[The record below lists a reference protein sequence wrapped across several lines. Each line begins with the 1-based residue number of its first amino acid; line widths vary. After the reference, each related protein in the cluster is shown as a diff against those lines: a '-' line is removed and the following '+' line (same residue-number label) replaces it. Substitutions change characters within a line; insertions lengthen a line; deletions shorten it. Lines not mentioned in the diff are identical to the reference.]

1 MSIYGPI
8 HFKRE
13 YIAGSHSFITIG
25 DGNSNIALSNLVSA
39 NHDIVMIISNCNVG
53 IRTNPLEKLHI
64 YGDKVYLNNA
74 NIGIGTIPT
83 RSIDIINNSHI
94 IIDGKIGINSA
105 NPFYDMDVNG
115 TMRLSGNINFPT
127 RNSMALETSATQS
140 TNTYIRRNS
149 INTEFNFINLQ
160 GVKLLNIQSFSNVGV
175 ATYYPTIG
183 SQIVFACC
191 LGGGG
196 GGGGANSTSAAFT
209 CAGGQG
215 GGVGASFINVSELS
229 ISGTTV
235 TVGDGGAGGVGSGV
249 TNAYATGSAGNSSS
263 FGSYVSAT
271 GGAGAIAAT
280 TTSWAGGFG
289 GRGSFNADI
298 SICGSDQRRPAN
310 VTGSG
315 AGGYSPFSI
324 GGAGRTTAGNGNAA
338 ANNSGAGGGGAYLT
352 GTSTYNGGK
361 GGSGFVKIYEY
372 SIGET

>member
-1 MSIYGPI
+1 MSIYGPV

-13 YIAGSHSFITIG
+13 YVAGSHSFITVG
-25 DGNSNIALSNLVSA
+25 DGNSNIALSNMVREQT
-39 NHDIVMIISNCNVG
+39 NVMMVIRNCNVG
-53 IRTNPLEKLHI
+53 FGTDPLEKLHI
-64 YGDKVYLNNA
+64 YGNNVYLNNA
-74 NIGIGTIPT
+74 NIGIGSIPS
-83 RSIDIINNSHI
+83 RSIDIINNGHI
-94 IIDGKIGINSA
+94 IVNGKIGINSA
-105 NPFYDMDVNG
+105 NPFYDIDVNG

-127 RNSMALETSATQS
+127 RNSMALETNVIQS
-140 TNTYIRRNS
+140 TNTYIRRNI
-149 INTEFNFINLQ
+149 INTDFNFINLQ

-183 SQIVFACC
+183 SQIIFACC

-196 GGGGANSTSAAFT
+196 GGAGANSTSAAFT

-215 GGVGASFINVSELS
+215 GGVGASFINVNELS

-235 TVGDGGAGGVGSGV
+235 TVGDGGAGGVGSSV
-249 TNAYATGSAGNSSS
+249 ANAYAAGSAGNSSS

-271 GGAGAIAAT
+271 GGAGALNAT

-298 SICGSDQRRPAN
+298 SICGGDQRRPTA
-310 VTGSG
+310 VASGG

-324 GGAGRTTAGNGNAA
+324 GGATKTIAGNGNAA

-352 GTSTYNGGK
+352 GASTYNGGK
-361 GGSGFVKIYEY
+361 GGSGFVEIYEY
-372 SIGET
+372 SIGES